1 MGTAAFRRLSNAADK
16 AVEARNS
23 LSAFEL
29 GAITALPVK
38 RLSEE
43 LAAVLKKR
51 DSWSASVSPLPL
63 SLSQPDIV
71 KAHTG
76 RSPCEAPS
84 CSPNCKASVTSGPVK
99 VPHRFFIFQCCDLH
113 SEGSCWTY
121 VCWLLQAVGSIP
133 FLNQFRSISQQRYG
147 QGLLEVTTE
156 GLPSVLMP
164 ENFKLCK
171 SKDMI

>member
-1 MGTAAFRRLSNAADK
+1 MDLITLSQWCSCDRVDPGLAGVRRASFGQCGMDFATTTMGTAAFRRLSNAADK
-16 AVEARNS
+16 AAEARNR
-23 LSAFEL
+23 LSAQFEL

-71 KAHTG
+71 KADTG

-84 CSPNCKASVTSGPVK
+84 CSQNCKASVTSGPVK
-99 VPHRFFIFQCCDLH
+99 VTPLEFLYPCNFD
-113 SEGSCWTY
+113 SEGSGWTY
-121 VCWLLQAVGSIP
+121 SCWPLQAIGSIP
-133 FLNQFRSISQQRYG
+133 SLI
-147 QGLLEVTTE
+147 
-156 GLPSVLMP
+156 
-164 ENFKLCK
+164 
-171 SKDMI
+171 

>member
-1 MGTAAFRRLSNAADK
+1 MDPGPLAGVRRASFGQCGMDFATTTMGTAAFRRLSNAADK
-16 AVEARNS
+16 AAEARNRM
-23 LSAFEL
+23 SAQFEL

-84 CSPNCKASVTSGPVK
+84 CSPSCKPSVTSGPVK
-99 VPHRFFIFQCCDLH
+99 VPH
-113 SEGSCWTY
+113 G
-121 VCWLLQAVGSIP
+121 
-133 FLNQFRSISQQRYG
+133 FLYF
-147 QGLLEVTTE
+147 
-156 GLPSVLMP
+156 
-164 ENFKLCK
+164 
-171 SKDMI
+171 